1 MSTKSELL
9 KLLES
14 HRGEIPVRRG
24 AGVKAW
30 IFQNSGV
37 ESYEEPPSGGIPD
50 HGCE

>member
-14 HRGEIPVRRG
+14 HRGEYL
-24 AGVKAW
+24 
-30 IFQNSGV
+30 SGEELALRLGYSRTAV
-37 ESYEEPPSGGIPD
+37 ESHEEPPSGGIPD